1 MGDGSGDAA
10 PATADPAVSGGRRA
24 GDYELGVPEAP

>member
-1 MGDGSGDAA
+1 MGDGSGDA
-10 PATADPAVSGGRRA
+10 PPTTAHPAVSGGRRV